1 MPIAR
6 LAAAVSVP
14 WNAFIAAFL
23 YYTLLTLASI
33 GLAELPTLFVAISYL
48 LPLALYAGV
57 LIVRAVR
64 ALEALPVEIGYD
76 QQLLLH

>member
-1 MPIAR
+1 MSTAR

-33 GLAELPTLFVAISYL
+33 GLAELPGLFVAISYL